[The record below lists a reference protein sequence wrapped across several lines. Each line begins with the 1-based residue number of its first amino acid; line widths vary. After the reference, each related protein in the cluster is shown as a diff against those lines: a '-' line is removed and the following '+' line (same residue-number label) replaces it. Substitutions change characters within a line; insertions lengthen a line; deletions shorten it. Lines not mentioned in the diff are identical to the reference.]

1 MPTNKN
7 MYPEEIVLPLKKDL
21 TSFGFKELLTADEV
35 RQEISKPGTLLI
47 VINSVCGCAAG
58 SCRPGAKLSLNNTK
72 KPDRLATVFA
82 GFDMESVAEARKFLL
97 PYPPSSPSI
106 ALFKDGKLVFF
117 LERHQIEGRSAEQIA
132 EILKT
137 AYDEYC

>member
-1 MPTNKN
+1 
-7 MYPEEIVLPLKKDL
+7 MYPIEIVAPLKKDL
-21 TSFGFKELLTADEV
+21 TTFGFKELLTADDV
-35 RQEISKPGTLLI
+35 REEIKKPGTLLI

-58 SCRPGAKLSLNNTK
+58 SCRPGAKLSLSHPK
-72 KPDRLATVFA
+72 KPERLATVFA
-82 GFDMESVAEARKFLL
+82 GFDMESVAETRKFLL

-117 LERHQIEGRSAEQIA
+117 LERHQIEGRTAEQIS